1 MNKIN
6 LTTKQ
11 VMYLAAYIEE
21 EERINY
27 NIGVIKV
34 YPDENDVC
42 VDETIPQHAFT
53 ISGGNANK
61 QPVTLRE
68 EERINDKN
76 KGKKVYPDEQVRF
89 LAAYI
94 EDAIDKWNG
103 GAR

>member
-1 MNKIN
+1 MSKIN

-11 VMYLAAYIEE
+11 VMHIAAYIEE
-21 EERINY
+21 EERFNY

-42 VDETIPQHAFT
+42 VDEI
-53 ISGGNANK
+53 I
-61 QPVTLRE
+61 RE
-68 EERINDKN
+68 EERTNDKN
-76 KGKKVYPDEQVRF
+76 KGKKIYPDEQVRF

-103 GAR
+103 GELR